1 MSAAIYLRI
10 SQDRAGLRA
19 GVLRQQEDCLALAT
33 RLGFEDPQIFID
45 NDVSAFDGGRRP
57 GYDTL
62 VAQVQSGVTHI
73 VVWHVD
79 RLYRQ
84 PRELESLIDLVEQH
98 PVRIESVQGG
108 GFDLNTSEGRLMARQ
123 LVAIAAY
130 ESGHK
135 SDRVKRANQRLAEKG
150 RWHGPARYGY
160 AAGGVL
166 IPEQAAVIRQMA
178 DRFLAGESIRSI
190 TAWLN
195 RSQIPPLRAKSGTS
209 GLWHPYTV
217 RSVLASAR
225 ISGQRAY
232 SPGTRTD
239 PAGGREI
246 LGPGDW
252 EPIITPEETARIRAI
267 LAARR
272 RTTTARPSLL
282 GGIARCGKCGAGLT
296 IAGHTSTAGAN
307 PTLRYVCQ
315 KDPSRPER
323 GGLSISASL
332 LDDEVT
338 RRILHRFGRPRLAS
352 DTSPIS
358 ALLEQIVKINQRI
371 ALLEQDSAAGLITR
385 REGLAGQRAAEE
397 ELQAAHRQLAA
408 AGAVAL
414 LTVPVGDPAGLES
427 WWRRLEVGDRRAVIT
442 TLIRKLTIAP
452 GRPGHLHV
460 LTSRRRAPSRPTAEW
475 RPGVRRGAGAC
486 HPARDRPDLSTS
498 LRQPH
503 QRARVLPATARGLHR
518 PRQPPRLYPHH
529 RVRRRSRLRLRGANP
544 PRLPATPGTDR
555 GGAGDGDRVAS

>member
-1 MSAAIYLRI
+1 MSAAVYLRI

-19 GVLRQQEDCLALAT
+19 GVQRQQEDCFALAA
-33 RLGFEDPQIFID
+33 RLGFDDPPIFID

-57 GYDTL
+57 GYDSL
-62 VAQVQSGVTHI
+62 IAQVKGGLTHI

-84 PRELESLIDLVEQH
+84 PRELESLIDLVEHH

-108 GFDLNTSEGRLMARQ
+108 GFDLNTNEGRLMARQ

-135 SDRVKRANQRLAEKG
+135 SDRVKRANQRLAEQG

-160 AAGGVL
+160 EAGGAL

-195 RSQIPPLRAKSGTS
+195 RSQIPPLRAGSGTS

-217 RSVLASAR
+217 RSLLASAP

-232 SPGTRTD
+232 SPRTRAD

-252 EPIITPEETARIRAI
+252 EPIITPEETARIRSI
-267 LAARR
+267 LADPARR

-296 IAGHTSTAGAN
+296 IAGHTSAPGAN

-315 KDPSRPER
+315 KDPSHPER
-323 GGLSISASL
+323 GGLSISAPL

-338 RRILHRFGRPRLAS
+338 RRILHRLGRPRAAS

-358 ALLEQIVKINQRI
+358 VLLEQIVGINQRI
-371 ALLEQDSAAGLITR
+371 ALLEEDHVARRITSSER
-385 REGLAGQRAAEE
+385 VIGQRAAEGA
-397 ELQAAHRQLAA
+397 LQAAHHQLAA

-414 LTVPVGDPAGLES
+414 RTVPVGDPAGLDS
-427 WWRRLEVGDRRAVIT
+427 WWRRLDVADRRAVIK

-452 GRPGHLHV
+452 GRPG
-460 LTSRRRAPSRPTAEW
+460 
-475 RPGVRRGAGAC
+475 RGFD
-486 HPARDRPDLSTS
+486 PARIRITYTS
-498 LRQPH
+498 
-503 QRARVLPATARGLHR
+503 
-518 PRQPPRLYPHH
+518 
-529 RVRRRSRLRLRGANP
+529 
-544 PRLPATPGTDR
+544 
-555 GGAGDGDRVAS
+555 

>member
-1 MSAAIYLRI
+1 MGAAVYLRT

-19 GVLRQQEDCLALAT
+19 GVQRQQEDCLALAS
-33 RLGFEDPQIFID
+33 RLGFADPPVFID

-57 GYDTL
+57 AYDTL
-62 VAQVQSGVTHI
+62 VAQVQAGVTHI
-73 VVWHVD
+73 IVWHVD

-84 PRELESLIDLVEQH
+84 PRELEDLIELVEHH

-135 SDRVKRANQRLAEKG
+135 SDRVKRANQRLAELG

-160 AAGGVL
+160 GPGGVL

-178 DRFLAGESIRSI
+178 DRFLAGDSIRSI

-195 RSQIPPLRAKSGTS
+195 RCGIPPLRAGTGTS

-232 SPGTRTD
+232 APDTRAD

-252 EPIITPEETARIRAI
+252 APIISPEETAQIRAI
-267 LAARR
+267 LADPARR
-272 RTTTARPSLL
+272 RITPARPSLL

-296 IAGHTSTAGAN
+296 IAGHASAPGVAQAT
-307 PTLRYVCQ
+307 RYVCQ

-323 GGLSISASL
+323 GGLSISAPL
-332 LDDEVT
+332 LDEEVT
-338 RRILHRFGRPRLAS
+338 ARILHRLSRPRGAS
-352 DTSPIS
+352 DAASIG
-358 ALLEQIVKINQRI
+358 ALLSQIMDINARIEQ
-371 ALLEQDSAAGLITR
+371 LEADLAAGLITGGSR
-385 REGLAGQRAAEE
+385 RAGRRAAEDV
-397 ELQAAHRQLAA
+397 LHAAHRQLAA
-408 AGAVAL
+408 TSGNAAL
-414 LTVPVGDPAGLES
+414 RTAPIGDPGALRT
-427 WWRRLEVGDRRAVIT
+427 WWDSLDVVDRRAVVT
-442 TLIRKLTIAP
+442 TLIQKLVIAP
-452 GRPGHLHV
+452 GRPG
-460 LTSRRRAPSRPTAEW
+460 
-475 RPGVRRGAGAC
+475 RGFD
-486 HPARDRPDLSTS
+486 PARIRIT
-498 LRQPH
+498 
-503 QRARVLPATARGLHR
+503 
-518 PRQPPRLYPHH
+518 Y
-529 RVRRRSRLRLRGANP
+529 NP
-544 PRLPATPGTDR
+544 
-555 GGAGDGDRVAS
+555 